1 MPAEEIL
8 IKADSIADAATEII
22 SFLEGTGMG
31 RSLAYFDGWFGLGA
45 SAVLKAIVKRLRSSS
60 SRGST
65 TGLTTGLNKIIHID
79 CSLWQSKRALQKA
92 IAEELQLPQHMM
104 AIFDHHDEAD
114 NFDGVEESAR
124 GVIPL
129 VTKAIMDNLYN
140 HRFLVVFHNGSGEYI
155 DLSEC
160 GVPVIGLLGKR
171 VLWTSR
177 GRFRLHGIQD
187 EDVKK
192 LAGMSDFA
200 ISADLSSDL
209 IFDRLVSLLHAE
221 AMEVTSYIGMPEP
234 DLSPKIAMECFL
246 YTVLMRGEDCG
257 IDWTTHAA
265 NYWVCDG
272 IIQTQTTNN
281 GNRSAWEIADAL
293 HRNMNLQMDWHP
305 IWVVNIRDVIGLCC
319 KQWEC
324 CDRWVSANR
333 KNVHY
338 QQHHKEKEGKH
349 YDIAVAQVPPQVTS
363 FFCSGAGAGPLVDN
377 NNATTTLEAGIFDH
391 SDRSMLLSVIHLSY
405 CTFSFSRPPFL
416 SCSNLRFLLL
426 DHCKNK
432 DMSSNHGGD
441 EEHHEHNNHDSGAC
455 FRKLWVLDLSYTD
468 WYWLL
473 SKEMMD
479 LMTELRELSVKG
491 VKNWSISQLDHRH
504 FGVKSNSYWL
514 LNLSKLRVTAEPGV
528 PSSVV
533 AALFFPDLS
542 SSSIKTIILDGCA
555 EMEKLGHDA
564 VPPSLESFSFTCG
577 YADTKMKSFS
587 FRACAKF
594 ETLLLRGLFRNLL
607 ELDLSGTA
615 VKTLD
620 LSAIQASRLRRLFLM
635 GCEKLCAILWPQEGN
650 NKLELEV
657 LRMDT
662 TQTTI
667 EDSDDDDSVGLP
679 PSSSSTTT
687 TIEPCSG
694 RRAPTNFHVYIF
706 LGDTRLLRSLLHV
719 GIAKYLHVEISSKGA
734 YASSHST
741 GVDGGCKGS
750 SQGRGSCGEQV
761 PVVSSLRRQKQ
772 TGSTCLYGD
781 GDNIIPI
788 PTTFEDAGVGGA
800 PAITSMWPCPPIPF
814 SNSWVHCYISIQEDE
829 LRTGLLQEETN
840 NVAATTT
847 LPDFVHDKARTL
859 YLHDSLFV
867 TCIPGHTSPS
877 AIDLG
882 WGSLWWC
889 RLERCPNLQGT
900 VFSGPRIG
908 GRFNVFVDL
917 KAFWASQLPKAR
929 YIWDWSMSSFR
940 PGYWSFNYLVFLHLE
955 NCPRLLHVLPL
966 CPSNNRGCYSL
977 ETLEIIC
984 CGDLREVFPLL
995 DPAESEQQQIIKPR
1009 SFPSLRRIHLHEL
1022 SMLRRICGRMMFA
1035 PNLEIVRIRGC
1046 WGLKRLPAVARRS
1059 TRPAAPV
1066 VDCEKEWWDSLE
1078 WDGEKADHHPSR
1090 YKPTHSAY
1098 HKKTLHRASVLR

>member
-1 MPAEEIL
+1 M

-22 SFLEGTGMG
+22 SFLEGTGIG

-65 TGLTTGLNKIIHID
+65 TGLTTGLDKIIHID

-104 AIFDHHDEAD
+104 AIFDHRDEAD
-114 NFDGVEESAR
+114 DFDGVKESAR

-246 YTVLMRGEDCG
+246 YTVLMRGEDYG
-257 IDWTTHAA
+257 IDWATHAA

-293 HRNMNLQMDWHP
+293 HRNMNLQMDWHQ
-305 IWVVNIRDVIGLCC
+305 IWVVNIRDVIGLCR

-324 CDRWVSANR
+324 CDRWFSANQ
-333 KNVHY
+333 KIVHHP
-338 QQHHKEKEGKH
+338 QHHKEKEGKH

-363 FFCSGAGAGPLVDN
+363 FFCSGAGAGPLFDN

-473 SKEMMD
+473 SKETMD

-491 VKNWSISQLDHRH
+491 VKNWSISQLHH
-504 FGVKSNSYWL
+504 HCGVKSNNYWL
-514 LNLSKLRVTAEPGV
+514 LNLSKLRVTIAKPMDIGV
-528 PSSVV
+528 SSSVV
-533 AALFFPDLS
+533 ALFPDLS
-542 SSSIKTIILDGCA
+542 SSSLKTIILVGCD
-555 EMEKLGHDA
+555 EMKKLGHD
-564 VPPSLESFSFTCG
+564 VLPPSLESFSFTCSRT
-577 YADTKMKSFS
+577 DPKIKSFS
-587 FRACAKF
+587 FRGCAKL
-594 ETLLLRGLFRNLL
+594 EIMLLSGLFRSLV

-620 LSAIQASRLRRLFLM
+620 LRKILLSRLRRLFLM
-635 GCEKLCAILWPQEGN
+635 GCEKLCAILWPQGRDNEV
-650 NKLELEV
+650 KLDV
-657 LRMDT
+657 LHMDT
-662 TQTTI
+662 TKTTLSSR
-667 EDSDDDDSVGLP
+667 EGVKCNNEARDDGGCVGS
-679 PSSSSTTT
+679 PSAIVSS
-687 TIEPCSG
+687 G
-694 RRAPTNFHVYIF
+694 GRAPTNFDVYIF
-706 LGDTRLLRSLLHV
+706 LGDARLLRSLLHV
-719 GIAKYLHVEISSKGA
+719 GIAKYLHVEISGA
-734 YASSHST
+734 YASSSST
-741 GVDGGCKGS
+741 VVDGGCKD

-761 PVVSSLRRQKQ
+761 PVVSSLRRQNP

-781 GDNIIPI
+781 GDNIMPI
-788 PTTFEDAGVGGA
+788 PTTFDDAGVGGA

-814 SNSWVHCYISIQEDE
+814 SYSWVHCYISIQEDE
-829 LRTGLLQEETN
+829 LRTGLPQEETN

-867 TCIPGHTSPS
+867 TCIPDHTSPS
-877 AIDLG
+877 SIDFG
-882 WGSLWWC
+882 WDSLWWC

-900 VFSGPRIG
+900 VFSAPRIG

-940 PGYWSFNYLVFLHLE
+940 PGNGSFYYLVFLHLE

-966 CPSNNRGCYSL
+966 CPSNNLGCCSL

-995 DPAESEQQQIIKPR
+995 DPAESDQRQQIKPR
-1009 SFPSLRRIHLHEL
+1009 NFPKLRRIHLHEL
-1022 SMLRRICGRMMFA
+1022 SMLRRICGNRMSA
-1035 PNLEIVRIRGC
+1035 PELKTVRIRGC
-1046 WGLKRLPAVARRS
+1046 WGLKCLPAVVGRS
-1059 TRPAAPV
+1059 PAGSVPE

-1098 HKKTLHRASVLR
+1098 YKKTLHRASVLR

>member
-1 MPAEEIL
+1 
-8 IKADSIADAATEII
+8 
-22 SFLEGTGMG
+22 
-31 RSLAYFDGWFGLGA
+31 
-45 SAVLKAIVKRLRSSS
+45 
-60 SRGST
+60 
-65 TGLTTGLNKIIHID
+65 
-79 CSLWQSKRALQKA
+79 
-92 IAEELQLPQHMM
+92 
-104 AIFDHHDEAD
+104 
-114 NFDGVEESAR
+114 
-124 GVIPL
+124 
-129 VTKAIMDNLYN
+129 
-140 HRFLVVFHNGSGEYI
+140 
-155 DLSEC
+155 
-160 GVPVIGLLGKR
+160 
-171 VLWTSR
+171 
-177 GRFRLHGIQD
+177 
-187 EDVKK
+187 
-192 LAGMSDFA
+192 
-200 ISADLSSDL
+200 
-209 IFDRLVSLLHAE
+209 
-221 AMEVTSYIGMPEP
+221 
-234 DLSPKIAMECFL
+234 
-246 YTVLMRGEDCG
+246 
-257 IDWTTHAA
+257 
-265 NYWVCDG
+265 
-272 IIQTQTTNN
+272 
-281 GNRSAWEIADAL
+281 
-293 HRNMNLQMDWHP
+293 
-305 IWVVNIRDVIGLCC
+305 
-319 KQWEC
+319 
-324 CDRWVSANR
+324 
-333 KNVHY
+333 
-338 QQHHKEKEGKH
+338 
-349 YDIAVAQVPPQVTS
+349 
-363 FFCSGAGAGPLVDN
+363 
-377 NNATTTLEAGIFDH
+377 
-391 SDRSMLLSVIHLSY
+391 
-405 CTFSFSRPPFL
+405 
-416 SCSNLRFLLL
+416 
-426 DHCKNK
+426 
-432 DMSSNHGGD
+432 MSSNHGGD

-491 VKNWSISQLDHRH
+491 VKNWSISQLHHRH

-528 PSSVV
+528 PSSAV

-542 SSSIKTIILDGCA
+542 SSSLKTIILDGCV
-555 EMEKLGHDA
+555 EMEKLDHDA
-564 VPPSLESFSFTCG
+564 LPPSLESFSFTCG
-577 YADTKMKSFS
+577 YTDTKTKSFS

-667 EDSDDDDSVGLP
+667 EDSDDDESVGLP

-706 LGDTRLLRSLLHV
+706 LGDARLLRSLLHV

-734 YASSHST
+734 YASSRST

-750 SQGRGSCGEQV
+750 SQARGSCGEQV
-761 PVVSSLRRQKQ
+761 PVVSSLRRQKP

-814 SNSWVHCYISIQEDE
+814 SNSWFHCYISIQEDE
-829 LRTGLLQEETN
+829 LRTGLPQEETN

-882 WGSLWWC
+882 WGSLLWC

-995 DPAESEQQQIIKPR
+995 ESEEQQQQMKPR

-1022 SMLRRICGRMMFA
+1022 SMLRRICGNRMSA
-1035 PNLEIVRIRGC
+1035 PKLKTVRIRGC
-1046 WGLKRLPAVARRS
+1046 WGLKCLPAVVRRS
-1059 TRPAAPV
+1059 PV
-1066 VDCEKEWWDSLE
+1066 GSVPEVDCEKEWWDSLE

-1098 HKKTLHRASVLR
+1098 YKKTLHRASVLR